1 MQARLSPTA
10 NAARGGWKK
19 LRAAAARLPRLPVQD
34 PLSYDGPVRNRRSAN
49 TPAGRGAPET
59 GEPSDASAAPAALRV
74 VIDHIDGARRG
85 QRQELEARERIRF
98 GRHPECEVSFDAHR
112 DIDASSR
119 HAELRPVDDS
129 WVLVDLGSSNGT
141 FVEGH
146 RTTEAP
152 VAAGVA
158 TMVEFGPGGPRLRI
172 FIGDDAAIA
181 ALLPPPRP
189 RKLPLRRKILI
200 AGGAFVVALILAMLL
215 VRATC

>member
-1 MQARLSPTA
+1 MTGL
-10 NAARGGWKK
+10 KK
-19 LRAAAARLPRLPVQD
+19 LQAAAARLPWLPVPD
-34 PLSYDGPVRNRRSAN
+34 SLSYDDPVRNRRSAN
-49 TPAGRGAPET
+49 TPAGRAAP
-59 GEPSDASAAPAALRV
+59 DASGESGAGADAPAVPMRI
-74 VIDHIDGARRG
+74 VIDHIDGTRRG

-172 FIGDDAAIA
+172 FIGDDSAIS
-181 ALLPPPRP
+181 ALMPPPRP
-189 RKLPLRRKILI
+189 RKLPMRRRLI
-200 AGGAFVVALILAMLL
+200 YAASAFVVALLLAMLL
-215 VRATC
+215 VRVAC